1 MSKVTFTIGDV
12 NDELSIA
19 YARAQ
24 GYQIAFRGVDGDA
37 LITPPEDDRDYLVL
51 NFRCDCAEARIMK
64 GTFGGHCQHEIW
76 VAQLFPCDHCGGA
89 MDLGEPMTC
98 FGPGKP
104 LFSCPA
110 CGNARAFVLV
120 QEERGRRGVGSG
132 RAKLEA
138 LSSQVVES

>member
-37 LITPPEDDRDYLVL
+37 MITPPEDDRDYYVY
-51 NFRCDCAEARIMK
+51 NFRCDCAEARIVR
-64 GTFGGHCQHEIW
+64 GTGHCQHEIW
-76 VAQLFPCDHCGGA
+76 VMQLFPCDHCGGA

-110 CGNARAFVLV
+110 CGNARDFALV
-120 QEERGRRGVGSG
+120 REERRMRGVGSG
-132 RAKLEA
+132 KADVVA
-138 LSSQVVES
+138 LTGAAR